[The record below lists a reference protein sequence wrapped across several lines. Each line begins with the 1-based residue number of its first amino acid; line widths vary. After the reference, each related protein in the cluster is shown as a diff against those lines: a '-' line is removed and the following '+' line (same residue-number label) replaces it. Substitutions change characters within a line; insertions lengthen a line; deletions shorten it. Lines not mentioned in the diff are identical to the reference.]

1 MTTPISPAG
10 QEPNDRSAD
19 FREEPDREIEGHHYD
34 GIKEYDNP
42 MPGWWV
48 WIFIVTIVWSVV
60 YVAGVHFLGFI
71 NTYED
76 DLARSQEQLTLI
88 REAYAEANQE
98 FEPDAGTLA
107 AFALDPARVER
118 GAAHYASL
126 CAACHGDQGE
136 GLIGPNLV
144 DPYWVFGGTDA
155 DIYHIVSVG
164 VPEKGM
170 PAWDRALSPE
180 GRAEVVA
187 FIRSIQGTDPPN
199 QKMPEGVFVASEQI
213 DGGGE

>member
-1 MTTPISPAG
+1 MTTPISPSG
-10 QEPNDRSAD
+10 KEPNDRSPES
-19 FREEPDREIEGHHYD
+19 REDQLIEGHHYD

-48 WIFIVTIVWSVV
+48 WIFIITIVWSVI
-60 YVAGVHFLGFI
+60 YVAGVHVFGFI

-76 DLARSQEQLTLI
+76 DLAQSQEQLRLI
-88 REAYAEANQE
+88 REAYAEANQQ
-98 FEPDAGTLA
+98 FEPDDATLA

-126 CAACHGDQGE
+126 CSACHGDQGQ
-136 GLIGPNLV
+136 GLIGSNLV
-144 DPYWVFGGTDA
+144 DGYWQHGGTDA
-155 DIYHIVSVG
+155 EIFHILTVG
-164 VPEKGM
+164 VPAKGM
-170 PAWDRALSPE
+170 PAWDRTLSPE

-199 QKMPEGVFVASEQI
+199 PKGPEGVFV
-213 DGGGE
+213 GFGEE